1 MKKLHIRE
9 LGENKSIGFK
19 WVLIRGKKNQE
30 KLKTYGRVSS
40 YKLKSKLVVISRNI
54 VAKLRVKDF

>member
-19 WVLIRGKKNQE
+19 WVLIRGKKKTREIKDIRQSL
-30 KLKTYGRVSS
+30 KL
-40 YKLKSKLVVISRNI
+40 
-54 VAKLRVKDF
+54 